1 MKYLLTMMTLLCSL
15 SSFAQSY
22 TESWQRAYN
31 FNEDI
36 GMGDLFYDNIY
47 VSKVKIVF
55 NSRNINP
62 IPRGERV
69 GYFGVDNSCKVVLKK
84 PVLNP
89 NGYVPQG
96 EFSTTNAYS
105 TIEITNSTTKLES
118 RHSIDWIHTDIV
130 YRPAFEVESYYNDS
144 NVIEFIRCRFEE
156 KTYEGRLFRHNKVL
170 KPGDLLWDDSIKD
183 LLNSYGARDIAELLG
198 NDATLYIQYKN
209 WTP

>member
-1 MKYLLTMMTLLCSL
+1 M
-15 SSFAQSY
+15 
-22 TESWQRAYN
+22 
-31 FNEDI
+31 
-36 GMGDLFYDNIY
+36 
-47 VSKVKIVF
+47 KIVL
-55 NSRNINP
+55 NSQNITP

-96 EFSTTNAYS
+96 EFSTTKAYS
-105 TIEITNSTTKLES
+105 TTEITSSAARRES
-118 RHSIDWIHTDIV
+118 RYPINYLHTNIV
-130 YRPAFEVESYYNDS
+130 YRPAFEAESYYNDS

-156 KTYEGRLFRHNKVL
+156 KTYEGRLFRDRKVL
-170 KPGDLLWDDSIKD
+170 KPGDLLRLDRIKD
-183 LLNSYGARDIAELLG
+183 ILNSYEARDIAELLG